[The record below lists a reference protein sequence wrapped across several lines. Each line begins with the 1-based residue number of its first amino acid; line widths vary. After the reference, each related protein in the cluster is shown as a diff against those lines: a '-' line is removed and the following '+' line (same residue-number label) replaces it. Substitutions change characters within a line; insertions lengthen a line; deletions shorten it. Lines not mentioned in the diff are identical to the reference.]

1 MDSLEKID
9 SIVPSAGVEKIENME
24 SDVKISRL
32 LNDDDMKSIEK
43 SMLDKFTVFQW
54 GERHAHEYARNVP
67 NESRYFLEG
76 TLNLIEKVVDAT
88 KSGEGYDTLIFLDK
102 SARPGAYL
110 YREMI
115 SMLKEKGIIEG
126 ELALPEVKFMDI
138 GKREEGSKVK
148 SDFTAS
154 VLREK
159 IKPENL
165 GKRVLVVDEFE
176 DTGATLRN
184 ALTEITDVYSSE
196 TQDFEVEGTYQYN
209 QKKIAPFFY
218 QDSQRGAS
226 LVRDVESGFRIGE
239 LDDFITTGKL
249 SEVVSIRDGVSE
261 EGWSAFDDV
270 MSYKSLAEKLPRE
283 VFVDVVESSD
293 DGFSVSTM
301 IEIIRKYR
309 DDFDVESIVEDL
321 NAVCRTSIKAMPQQ
335 IYDYF
340 KYAGGRLAA
349 PLKGDREFGLNLR
362 KMLKHLVFLSGEA
375 IDKSEQ
381 KS

>member
-1 MDSLEKID
+1 MGR
-9 SIVPSAGVEKIENME
+9 V
-24 SDVKISRL
+24 
-32 LNDDDMKSIEK
+32 
-43 SMLDKFTVFQW
+43 
-54 GERHAHEYARNVP
+54 
-67 NESRYFLEG
+67 RYV
-76 TLNLIEKVVDAT
+76 NL
-88 KSGEGYDTLIFLDK
+88 LDK

-209 QKKIAPFFY
+209 QKIVCFIKIPMW
-218 QDSQRGAS
+218 GT
-226 LVRDVESGFRIGE
+226 LVR
-239 LDDFITTGKL
+239 
-249 SEVVSIRDGVSE
+249 
-261 EGWSAFDDV
+261 
-270 MSYKSLAEKLPRE
+270 
-283 VFVDVVESSD
+283 
-293 DGFSVSTM
+293 
-301 IEIIRKYR
+301 
-309 DDFDVESIVEDL
+309 
-321 NAVCRTSIKAMPQQ
+321 C
-335 IYDYF
+335 
-340 KYAGGRLAA
+340 
-349 PLKGDREFGLNLR
+349 
-362 KMLKHLVFLSGEA
+362 
-375 IDKSEQ
+375 
-381 KS
+381 